1 MVKLIADMASKGY
14 QLNRQYSPSEEEQAA
29 SSFNDASNAVVTH
42 LQTIL
47 KHEWERVKKGD
58 V

>member
-1 MVKLIADMASKGY
+1 MA
-14 QLNRQYSPSEEEQAA
+14 RT
-29 SSFNDASNAVVTH
+29 FNDASNAVAKH
-42 LQTIL
+42 LQKAIL

>member
-1 MVKLIADMASKGY
+1 MQLIGDMASKGY
-14 QLNRQYSPSEEEQAA
+14 QLNRQYSPTDEEQAA
-29 SSFNDASNAVVTH
+29 RSFNDASNAVVEH

-47 KHEWERVKKGD
+47 KYEWERVKKGD